1 MDNIKDLLLKKFEE
15 IEKRI
20 ILVLEQLSDEQVNWR
35 PNEASNSIANL
46 IVHIGG
52 NINERISK
60 GIINKDF
67 TRNRDAE
74 FEGIYRTKSEL
85 KNITEKS
92 FDELIDTT
100 RNMTKETF
108 LRTQLVRN
116 RERTNLE
123 ILLQCATHFS
133 EHMGQI
139 FYIGKIILEDK
150 YVTTTIPNKVN
161 IGKEHYNGS

>member
-20 ILVLEQLSDEQVNWR
+20 ILVLDQLSDEQVNWC
-35 PNEASNSIANL
+35 PNEASNSITNL
-46 IVHIGG
+46 IVHIEG
-52 NINERISK
+52 NINERINK
-60 GIINKDF
+60 GISNKDY

-74 FEGIYRTKSEL
+74 FEGIYRNKSEL
-85 KNITEKS
+85 IDITEKS

-100 RNMTKETF
+100 RNMTEETL

-123 ILLQCATHFS
+123 ILLQCATHIS

-139 FYIGKIILEDK
+139 FYIGKIILDDK
-150 YVTTTIPNKVN
+150 YVTTTIPKKFN
-161 IGKEHYNGS
+161 